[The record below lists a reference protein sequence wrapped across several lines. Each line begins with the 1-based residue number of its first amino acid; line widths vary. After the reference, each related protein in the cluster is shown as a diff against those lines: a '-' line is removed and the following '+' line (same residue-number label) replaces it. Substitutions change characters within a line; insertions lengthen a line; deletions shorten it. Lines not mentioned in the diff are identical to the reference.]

1 MSVSTII
8 EIFQDILDVKKGT
21 VSLSTIS
28 SDIDEWDSVATV
40 NIIVA
45 LEDEFG
51 IKFKLKDIQTVKT
64 VQDFVEL
71 VQSYKK

>member
-21 VSLSTIS
+21 VNLNSTS

-51 IKFKLKDIQTVKT
+51 IKFKLEDIQEVKS
-64 VQDFVEL
+64 VKDFVDLIQE
-71 VQSYKK
+71 QKK

>member
-21 VSLSTIS
+21 VSLMTTS

-45 LEDEFG
+45 LEEEFR
-51 IKFKLKDIQTVKT
+51 IKFKLEDIQTLET
-64 VQDFVEL
+64 VQDFVDL
-71 VQSYKK
+71 VQAHKK

>member
-1 MSVSTII
+1 MY
-8 EIFQDILDVKKGT
+8 FCPQCKYMFDVKKGT
-21 VSLSTIS
+21 VNLNSTS

-40 NIIVA
+40 NIIIA

-51 IKFKLKDIQTVKT
+51 IKFKLEDIQEAKT

-71 VQSYKK
+71 VQTYRK

>member
-8 EIFQDILDVKKGT
+8 EIFQDILDVKEGT
-21 VSLSTIS
+21 VSLSTTS

-51 IKFKLKDIQTVKT
+51 IKFKLEDIQTLNTVK
-64 VQDFVEL
+64 DFVDL
-71 VQSYKK
+71 VQAHKR

>member
-21 VSLSTIS
+21 VSLKTAS
-28 SDIDEWDSVATV
+28 SDIDQWDSVATV

-45 LEDEFG
+45 LEEEFE
-51 IKFKLKDIQTVKT
+51 IKFKLEDIQTVET

-71 VQSYKK
+71 VQAHKK

>member
-21 VSLSTIS
+21 VNLNSTS

-51 IKFKLKDIQTVKT
+51 IKFKLEDIQTVNS
-64 VQDFVEL
+64 VQDFVDL
-71 VQSYKK
+71 VQEYKK